1 MILKVA
7 LKWLKI
13 EYVVVPCLYFGK
25 FSLNLGRH
33 NFRDVT
39 SLVKF
44 RTCQTN
50 FKIRAS
56 TGVLKNHAQL
66 QGFARMGALFCQKN
80 MLKKLRTKIKRIV
93 ALQQKLK
100 KLPKSKVG
108 ERATFASHQTSPA
121 IEASQAKLVSRK
133 ILG

>member
-50 FKIRAS
+50 FKIRAG
-56 TGVLKNHAQL
+56 TGVFKKSCSTSRFCADGCPFLSKKHAQKTTNKNKKNCR
-66 QGFARMGALFCQKN
+66 FA
-80 MLKKLRTKIKRIV
+80 TK
-93 ALQQKLK
+93 AQ

-121 IEASQAKLVSRK
+121 IEASQAKLVSRE
-133 ILG
+133 IAG